1 MESRAGQEWAGV
13 PGWSRRVLEVWLWAC
28 CLLVTVCLRAQAPP
42 PPDVGRIDIWFVGPA
57 TVSEDLIRANIR
69 IKPGDGFNQ
78 LAADDDVENL
88 YATGFF
94 YNIRITQQRTSDG
107 KLTLTYVV
115 QSKPILT
122 EVRFSGNKR
131 FSVNRLRKKITS
143 KAGEPLDERKLFSDA
158 QEIKKMY
165 EKAGM
170 QNTTVKAVPSLVE
183 ALGRGTV
190 TFEIVEAP
198 KIKINK
204 VYFEGN
210 EAFSQRKLRKVVK
223 TRRWNWISWLT
234 GSGKFTEDEFAED
247 RDRLRDFYASNGYVD
262 FEVKDVEFD
271 RPKTN
276 RLNITI
282 DVAEGTRYRVGTVT
296 FEGNKKFTPAEIL
309 SNLRDDRGGF
319 TRQRLSPGQIFTPE
333 NLEADIQNIQNF
345 YGSLGYLDV
354 RVQAQKIPNVVDGT
368 IDLKYAIREIRG
380 GQGGLGEGEKSTI
393 EKIEIKGNTKTKDKV
408 IRRELAVSP
417 GETFDMVR
425 VKVSKQRLEQMNYF
439 EKVDTKDQPTDV
451 PTQRNLVVAV
461 EEKNTGNV
469 ALGAG
474 YSSVDKLVGYIE
486 VSQGNFDLFNP
497 PTFTGGGQKA
507 RVRAQVGTQR
517 QDYILGFTEPWF
529 LGRRL
534 RLDTELYYR
543 DLQYLSQTYDTT
555 VIGGSAG
562 LTKQLPFNLTL
573 NTTYTLQEVDITFDQ
588 DYLNQYP
595 STIENYTYMTNNG
608 QVSVVSTNTVDGPV
622 PVLVGQAGETLI
634 SSLGW
639 TLSHDTRNNLMLPTR
654 GHVVQFEP
662 MLAGGPLGAQASF
675 YQLEIKASQYW
686 SPSRLFSPA
695 SSTYDFFKEHVL
707 EVVGNIGVV
716 EAFGSGDRGSQ
727 GVVPVN
733 NRWYLGGLYS
743 LRGFKFREVGPVDP
757 LTEEPIGGGTY
768 WFASAE
774 YSVPVVPRV
783 RFAFFLDT
791 GMSYP
796 GSFSFEPQEFADGST
811 TGFYNSNWGLG
822 LRLNLP
828 IGPLRL
834 DYGIPIKSNKY
845 NDSSGQFQFGV
856 GYTRDF

>member
-1 MESRAGQEWAGV
+1 V
-13 PGWSRRVLEVWLWAC
+13 PGWSRRVLEMWLWAC
-28 CLLVTVCLRAQAPP
+28 CLLLLSVSLHAQGPGPGAPP
-42 PPDVGRIDIWFVGPA
+42 PPDVGSISIQFVGPA

-69 IKPGDGFNQ
+69 IKPGDPFNQ

-88 YATGFF
+88 YGTGFF
-94 YNIRITQQRTSDG
+94 YNIRITQQRLSDG
-107 KLTLTYVV
+107 KLALTYVV

-131 FSVNRLRKKITS
+131 FSVNRLRKKISS
-143 KAGEPLDERKLFSDA
+143 KAGEPLDERKLFNDA

-170 QNTTVKAVPSLVE
+170 QNTAVKAVPSLVE
-183 ALGRGTV
+183 ALGRGSV

-198 KIKINK
+198 KIKIHR

-223 TRRWNWISWLT
+223 TKRWNWISWLT
-234 GSGKFTEDEFAED
+234 GSGKFTEDEFADD

-262 FEVKDVEFD
+262 FEIKNVEFD
-271 RPKTN
+271 KPKTN
-276 RLNITI
+276 QLDITI
-282 DVAEGTRYRVGTVT
+282 GVAEGTRYRVGAVT

-309 SNLRDDRGGF
+309 SNLRDDRGGY
-319 TRQRLSPGQIFTPE
+319 TRQRLTTGQIFTPE

-345 YGSLGYLDV
+345 YGSLGHLDV
-354 RVQAQKIPNVVDGT
+354 RVQAQKVPNVVDGT
-368 IDLKYAIREIRG
+368 IDLKYSIRELR
-380 GQGGLGEGEKSTI
+380 GGLGEGEKSTI

-439 EKVDTKDQPTDV
+439 EKVDAKDEVTSER
-451 PTQRNLVVAV
+451 TERNLVVAV

-507 RVRAQVGTQR
+507 RVRAQIGTQR
-517 QDYILGFTEPWF
+517 QDYIIGFTEPWF

-562 LTKQLPFNLTL
+562 LTKQLPWNLTL
-573 NTTYTLQEVDITFDQ
+573 NNTYTLQQVDITFDQ
-588 DYLNQYP
+588 SYLNQYP
-595 STIENYTYMTNNG
+595 PKIQNYTYMTNNG

-639 TLSHDTRNNLMLPTR
+639 TLSHDTRNNLQLPTR
-654 GHVVQFEP
+654 GHVLQFEP
-662 MLAGGPLGAQASF
+662 MLAGGPLGAQANF

-695 SSTYDFFKEHVL
+695 SSTYDFFKEHIL

-716 EAFGSGDRGSQ
+716 EAFGSGDRGQ
-727 GVVPVN
+727 EGLVPVN

-783 RFAFFLDT
+783 RFAFFFDS
-791 GMSYP
+791 GMVYP
-796 GSFSFEPQEFADGST
+796 GSYSFSPQKYADGST

-834 DYGIPIKSNKY
+834 DYGIPIKSDRY